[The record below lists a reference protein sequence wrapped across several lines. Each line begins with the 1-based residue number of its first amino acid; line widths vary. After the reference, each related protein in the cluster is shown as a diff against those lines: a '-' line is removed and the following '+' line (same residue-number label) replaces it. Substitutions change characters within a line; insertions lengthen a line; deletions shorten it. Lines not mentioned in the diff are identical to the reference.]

1 MEIAGSNPVALVIA
15 SKYYKEFGV
24 GHLRS
29 VAYKDPLDERARE
42 ARRKHYRQ
50 NKAQYVARNQK
61 AKEEKIAF
69 VRAQKDV
76 PCMDCGV
83 PYPYYVMEFDH
94 RDPSQKLANIGRLLG
109 NSWKRLKDEIA
120 KCDVVCA
127 NCHRE
132 RTHGSVPL
140 GGGESPKLTE

>member
-1 MEIAGSNPVALVIA
+1 
-15 SKYYKEFGV
+15 
-24 GHLRS
+24 
-29 VAYKDPLDERARE
+29 
-42 ARRKHYRQ
+42 
-50 NKAQYVARNQK
+50 
-61 AKEEKIAF
+61 
-69 VRAQKDV
+69 
-76 PCMDCGV
+76 MDCGV

>member
-1 MEIAGSNPVALVIA
+1 MEIGGSNPLGLVIA

-24 GHLRS
+24 GHLS
-29 VAYKDPLDERARE
+29 GVAYKNPLDERARE
-42 ARRKHYRQ
+42 ARRKHYRK
-50 NKAQYVARNQK
+50 NKDQYIARNQK
-61 AKEEKIAF
+61 AKEEKLAF

-83 PYPYYVMEFDH
+83 QYPYYVMEFDH
-94 RDPSQKLANIGRLLG
+94 REPNKKSANIGRLLG
-109 NSWKRLKDEIA
+109 NSWKRLTEEVA

-132 RTHGSVPL
+132 RTHGECAA
-140 GGGESPKLTE
+140 GRR